1 MVGPHTISFG
11 KAPIEPGK
19 FYSRAPDGAWHS
31 SPAFA
36 PAGFPPAP
44 QPNPNTPPNAPPT
57 VTPLN
62 GGTLGDTTTF
72 KSTGVIQSFPPA
84 LVAPSITFTKAGTYT
99 YVCLIHPKMGGVV
112 QVS

>member
-1 MVGPHTISFG
+1 M
-11 KAPIEPGK
+11 EPGK
-19 FYSRAPDGAWHS
+19 FYSKAPDGAWHL
-31 SPAFA
+31 SPAFG
-36 PAGFPPAP
+36 PTGFPPAP
-44 QPNPNTPPNAPPT
+44 QPNPNTPPNAPLS

-72 KSTGVIQSFPPA
+72 KSTGAIQSFPPA